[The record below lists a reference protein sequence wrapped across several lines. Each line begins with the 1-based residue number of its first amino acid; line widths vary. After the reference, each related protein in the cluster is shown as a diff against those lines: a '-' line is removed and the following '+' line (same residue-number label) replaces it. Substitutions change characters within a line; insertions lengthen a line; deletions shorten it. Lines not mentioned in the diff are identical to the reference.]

1 MPYDINTSLERLEQ
15 SLKDIES
22 AKNQVEK
29 TVKTSNEL
37 QGVVAGYVSSLDSLL
52 TNVKDWV
59 KEISSFQ
66 GSNITGIEKS
76 IGNIQNSCDKVIEK
90 FTNSTDKVSDNLKQK
105 TAEELSKFESANTK
119 LTSQVDKLA
128 KLDEHLKSATRA
140 IDSVKDKLGEVLKEL
155 NDSQNTQDKSLEALG
170 KGQEKLGTKSDEIKT
185 SCDGISKSLD
195 SVSSTIEGIS
205 TVVNDSKNEIFE
217 IKRNT
222 DTYRN
227 EIRSDISKL
236 DEKVTAL
243 STQLDATTKALLK
256 SSNVNRWIVIVGI
269 VALAVL
275 FFVVK

>member
-66 GSNITGIEKS
+66 GSNITGIEKT
-76 IGNIQNSCDKVIEK
+76 IVNIQKSCDKVIEK

-105 TAEELSKFESANTK
+105 TEEELSKFESANTK
-119 LTSQVDKLA
+119 LTLQVDKLA
-128 KLDEHLKSATRA
+128 KLDEHLKSATSA

-155 NDSQNTQDKSLEALG
+155 KDLQNTQDKSLEALG

-205 TVVNDSKNEIFE
+205 TVVNDSKNEILE
-217 IKRNT
+217 IKRNI
-222 DTYRN
+222 DTCKSL
-227 EIRSDISKL
+227 IRSDISKL
-236 DEKVTAL
+236 DEKVTTL
-243 STQLDATTKALLK
+243 STQLDSTTKALVK
-256 SSNVNRWIVIVGI
+256 SSNVNRWIVIAGI
-269 VALAVL
+269 VVLAVL

>member
-1 MPYDINTSLERLEQ
+1 MPYDINISLERLEQ

-76 IGNIQNSCDKVIEK
+76 IVNIKNSCDKVIEK
-90 FTNSTDKVSDNLKQK
+90 FTNSTDKTSDNLKQK
-105 TAEELSKFESANTK
+105 TKEELSKFESANTK

-128 KLDEHLKSATRA
+128 NLDEHLKSATSA

-155 NDSQNTQDKSLEALG
+155 KDSQNTQDDLLKALQ
-170 KGQEKLGTKSDEIKT
+170 KGQESLAEKSDDIQKLNSEIL
-185 SCDGISKSLD
+185 KSL
-195 SVSSTIEGIS
+195 SKISSAIEKVSSAVSDSLVEIS
-205 TVVNDSKNEIFE
+205 GLKKDS
-217 IKRNT
+217 
-222 DTYRN
+222 DTYTKQ
-227 EIRSDISKL
+227 ITSVVSKL
-236 DEKVTAL
+236 DEKVSAL
-243 STQLDATTKALLK
+243 SNQLENATKALMK
-256 SSNVNRWIVIVGI
+256 SSNVNRWIVIGCFVII
-269 VALAVL
+269 VILL
-275 FFVVK
+275 LICK

>member
-52 TNVKDWV
+52 ANVKDWV

-66 GSNITGIEKS
+66 GSNITGIEKT
-76 IGNIQNSCDKVIEK
+76 IVNIQKSCDKMIEK

-105 TAEELSKFESANTK
+105 TEEELSKFESANTK

-128 KLDEHLKSATRA
+128 KLDEHLKSATSA

-155 NDSQNTQDKSLEALG
+155 KDSQNTQDNLLEAIQ
-170 KGQEKLGTKSDEIKT
+170 KGQEGLAEKNKDIHTLCDEIM
-185 SCDGISKSLD
+185 KSLSKVSRAIEDVD
-195 SVSSTIEGIS
+195 STA
-205 TVVNDSKNEIFE
+205 NDSLKEILGLKKVCE
-217 IKRNT
+217 
-222 DTYRN
+222 TYTEQIN
-227 EIRSDISKL
+227 SAISIL
-236 DEKVTAL
+236 DEKVSAL
-243 STQLDATTKALLK
+243 SNQSDTATKALEK
-256 SSNVNRWIVIVGI
+256 SLNINRWIVIAGV
-269 VALAVL
+269 VLLAVL
-275 FFVVK
+275 IFVVK

>member
-1 MPYDINTSLERLEQ
+1 MEEKINQALAQLESDLQ
-15 SLKDIES
+15 NISS
-22 AKNQVEK
+22 AREQVEK
-29 TVKTSNEL
+29 TVGTSNEL
-37 QGVVAGYVSSLDSLL
+37 QEVVAGYVSSLDSLL

-76 IGNIQNSCDKVIEK
+76 IGNIQKSCDKVIEK

-105 TAEELSKFESANTK
+105 TEDELSKFESANTK
-119 LTSQVDKLA
+119 LASQVDKLA
-128 KLDEHLKSATRA
+128 KLDEHLKSATSA

-155 NDSQNTQDKSLEALG
+155 KDSQNTQDKSLEALG
-170 KGQEKLGTKSDEIKT
+170 KGQEKLCSKSDEIKT
-185 SCDGISKSLD
+185 SCGGISKSLD

>member
-22 AKNQVEK
+22 AKKQVEN

-76 IGNIQNSCDKVIEK
+76 IVNVQNSCDKVIEK
-90 FTNSTDKVSDNLKQK
+90 FTNSTDKVSDNLKHK
-105 TAEELSKFESANTK
+105 TEEELSKFEGANTK

-128 KLDEHLKSATRA
+128 KLDEHLKSATSA
-140 IDSVKDKLGEVLKEL
+140 IDSVKDKLSEVLKEL
-155 NDSQNTQDKSLEALG
+155 KDSQKTQDESLEALG
-170 KGQEKLGTKSDEIKT
+170 KGQEKLITKSDEIKT
-185 SCDGISKSLD
+185 SCNEISKSLD
-195 SVSSTIEGIS
+195 SVSSKIGGI
-205 TVVNDSKNEIFE
+205 TNVVNDSKKEILE
-217 IKRNT
+217 IKRNI
-222 DTYRN
+222 DTCKYL
-227 EIRSDISKL
+227 IRSDISKL
-236 DEKVTAL
+236 DEKVKTL

-256 SSNVNRWIVIVGI
+256 SSNVNRWIEIVGI
-269 VALAVL
+269 VLLAVL
-275 FFVVK
+275 FFVIK

>member
-1 MPYDINTSLERLEQ
+1 MEERINQALAQLESDLQ
-15 SLKDIES
+15 NISS
-22 AKNQVEK
+22 AREQVEK
-29 TVKTSNEL
+29 TVGTSKEL
-37 QGVVAGYVSSLDSLL
+37 QEVVAGYVSSLDSLL
-52 TNVKDWV
+52 ANVKDWV

-76 IGNIQNSCDKVIEK
+76 IGIIQKNCDKVIEK
-90 FTNSTDKVSDNLKQK
+90 FSNSTDKTSDNLKQK
-105 TAEELSKFESANTK
+105 TEEELSKFESANTK

-128 KLDEHLKSATRA
+128 KLDEHLKSATSA

-155 NDSQNTQDKSLEALG
+155 KDSQNTQDKSLEALG
-170 KGQEKLGTKSDEIKT
+170 KGQEKLGTKSDEIKI

-205 TVVNDSKNEIFE
+205 TVVNDSKNEILE

-256 SSNVNRWIVIVGI
+256 SSNVNHWIVIVGI